1 MLWQVDYHLISGV
14 TVTHLHQFFVMVIA
28 LILVIGVMMVTIST
42 TQPDKL
48 IVSGIQLLILYVIYK
63 RCVKACLIATI

>member
-1 MLWQVDYHLISGV
+1 
-14 TVTHLHQFFVMVIA
+14 MVIA

-48 IVSGIQLLILYVIYK
+48 IVSGIQLMILYVIYK
-63 RCVKACLIATI
+63 RPVKACLIATI